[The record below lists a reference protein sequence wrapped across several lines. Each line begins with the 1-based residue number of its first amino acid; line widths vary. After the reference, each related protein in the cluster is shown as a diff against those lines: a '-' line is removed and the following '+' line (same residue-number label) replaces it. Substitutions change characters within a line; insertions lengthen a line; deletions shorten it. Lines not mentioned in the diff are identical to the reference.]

1 MLTLCKIKPD
11 TQVATVHRNPSQSI
25 YIFLEPTPST
35 VTHRVVI
42 DTKWGFG
49 AFQEIDNPLKE
60 LLEQYNSF
68 QDGWVKKLKD
78 IHEEHEE

>member
-1 MLTLCKIKPD
+1 VLTLCKIKPD

-49 AFQEIDNPLKE
+49 AFQEI
-60 LLEQYNSF
+60 EQYNSF